1 MAHHWILTKASP
13 GIEAWSR
20 EHGSSRN
27 TAIIGGPL
35 LHPSCLRPASLGA
48 AQCAKLVW
56 VKGEVTPAPVPV
68 SVSVFEPQSTSDT
81 GTGTFR
87 VVPLVPAPSLA
98 PTQSMGYLLL

>member
-1 MAHHWILTKASP
+1 LGKFCFIALGGDQTILQ
-13 GIEAWSR
+13 
-20 EHGSSRN
+20 
-27 TAIIGGPL
+27 L
-35 LHPSCLRPASLGA
+35 LLKDFISVPQA
-48 AQCAKLVW
+48 AVLI
-56 VKGEVTPAPVPV
+56 KGEVTPAPVPV

>member
-1 MAHHWILTKASP
+1 M
-13 GIEAWSR
+13 
-20 EHGSSRN
+20 
-27 TAIIGGPL
+27 GPNNFT
-35 LHPSCLRPASLGA
+35 SC
-48 AQCAKLVW
+48 
-56 VKGEVTPAPVPV
+56 KGEVTPAPVPV